1 MIRVNF
7 RNNVTRKNDNFDEN
21 MTIREILA
29 ELDVDPTRGT
39 IAIDGATLPVG
50 GLPPFLLSCSCTF
63 VIRYTVYSWYTHF
76 LRPSGAKFLRPHG
89 GARRFGVPKT

>member
-1 MIRVNF
+1 MRAEEFCFRRSQKVSVPTVNSISNDKLGF
-7 RNNVTRKNDNFDEN
+7 ENFTVTDFDSL
-21 MTIREILA
+21 R
-29 ELDVDPTRGT
+29 
-39 IAIDGATLPVG
+39 TLPVG

-76 LRPSGAKFLRPHG
+76 LRPLGAKFLRPHG

>member
-7 RNNVTRKNDNFDEN
+7 RNNVTRKTDNFDEN

-29 ELDVDPTRGT
+29 ELDVDPSRGT

-50 GLPPFLLSCSCTF
+50 GLNKTLAELNYDGTPGRDSC
-63 VIRYTVYSWYTHF
+63 VITSIVK
-76 LRPSGAKFLRPHG
+76 ADN
-89 GARRFGVPKT
+89 A